1 MKFSKSWYLLLD
13 MPENTFDQELI
24 STNLIGATCLE
35 ELYNKEQA
43 LTHSRMLAIKQE
55 PIIGKFDYLHLK
67 AIHRFLF
74 EGIYSWAGQDRYEAG
89 IVADFGKGHTRFT
102 SWEKVPAVAQE
113 LFGALRAEG
122 YFAKQDAETF
132 VKSAASFMN
141 GLNLL
146 HPFREGNGRVQRIFM
161 EYLAANAGHEISFD
175 HIAAEEMVRASVEGV
190 AGRLY
195 VMEALIKKACC
206 R

>member
-1 MKFSKSWYLLLD
+1 MS
-13 MPENTFDQELI
+13 ERTFDQELI
-24 STNLIGATCLE
+24 AANLLGAQTLE
-35 ELYNKEQA
+35 ELYSSEKLITAMKIATLKQQPIDGA
-43 LTHSRMLAIKQE
+43 L
-55 PIIGKFDYLHLK
+55 DYAHLK

-89 IVADFGKGHTRFT
+89 IMADFGKGHTRFT
-102 SWEKVPAVAQE
+102 SWENIPTVAQE
-113 LFGALRAEG
+113 LFGALEAEA
-122 YFAKQDAETF
+122 YFTGQDTDTF

-161 EYLAANAGHEISFD
+161 EYLATRAGHALSFD
-175 HIAAEEMVRASVEGV
+175 LVGAEEMVRASVEG
-190 AGRLY
+190 AKGRLY
-195 VMEALIKKACC
+195 AMEALIRKSCL